1 MATDATQRLTIHRVE
16 APERRADFAEDT
28 REGLSGKPKSLSP
41 KYLYD
46 DLGSALFETITLL
59 PEYYQTRAESEILE
73 DQHEA
78 ILDSIPGT
86 LRLVELGSGSANK
99 TRVLIDTIL
108 KRQNTLEYIP
118 IEISETTLEN
128 SSKDLL
134 RWFPGLRITGFA
146 SDYEN
151 ALGAL
156 ARDYAAA
163 KKIRTVA
170 LFLGSTIGNLEPED
184 RYGLLSRIRTMLEAQ
199 DALVLGT
206 DLKKSLDVLIPA
218 YDDALGVTAAFN
230 LNLLRRIN
238 EELGGEF
245 DLSQFEHEARYDEDH
260 GRIEMHLVSKAR
272 QSVKIS
278 KLTMTVRFEKG
289 ETIHTENSYKFDPE
303 QLSSMAQKAGF
314 HLDRTWLDSK
324 NQFGL
329 SLFTAQ

>member
-108 KRQNTLEYIP
+108 KRQNSLEYIP
-118 IEISETTLEN
+118 IEISESALEN
-128 SSKDLL
+128 SSENLL

-146 SDYEN
+146 TDYDN
-151 ALGAL
+151 ALGTL
-156 ARDYAAA
+156 AAEYAAPE
-163 KKIRTVA
+163 KIRTVA
-170 LFLGSTIGNLEPED
+170 LFLGGSIGNLEPKN
-184 RYGLLSRIRTMLEAQ
+184 RYELMRRIRNMLEPR

-206 DLKKSLDVLIPA
+206 DLKKSPDVLVAA
-218 YDDALGVTAAFN
+218 YDDELGLTAAFN

-238 EELGGEF
+238 NELGDEF
-245 DLSQFEHEARYDEDH
+245 DLSQFEHHARHDEDA
-260 GRIEMHLVSKAR
+260 GRIEMHLVGGDR
-272 QSVKIS
+272 QS
-278 KLTMTVRFEKG
+278 LRRC
-289 ETIHTENSYKFDPE
+289 
-303 QLSSMAQKAGF
+303 LSNRLIQVAPRR
-314 HLDRTWLDSK
+314 DRQIRGTR
-324 NQFGL
+324 QGICIV
-329 SLFTAQ
+329 